1 MSDADPIAVRL
12 GDVRSTGDRL
22 LETHPTVDAF
32 FRELLDSAVDG
43 THVLGG
49 IVWMM
54 SQQGRMTPFKE
65 AGLKNVTPDGTID
78 VGPLEQQQLQKIL
91 AEKQFTILNGQAG
104 PGRAGLPP
112 RAVGPVRLA
121 DRSVGVLELFV
132 APQQAEDR
140 QRDLVGLVEEWCGY
154 GSRFLE
160 QQKVTSQPPR
170 DPSGFWERFEAFVL
184 QLQRTLDPREVCA
197 ISVNDGR
204 LLIGCDR
211 LSIVLKEGQR
221 VRVRGISG
229 QDDVEHRANLTQAM
243 KSVAQQVLDVGEPV
257 VYRGTIENLPP
268 QLEKPLADFLQES
281 RSRMALFLPLLSTV
295 PLPRKE
301 ERNPNDPTTKEKPRK
316 PIGVLVVEQFSESRP
331 LPQLR
336 QQAELVT
343 DHVAAAL
350 HNAETHRS
358 IFLLWLWRA
367 LGRMFGWFR
376 GRNLWIAIAV
386 LLGLSVIGAGLA
398 FVPWDYRVEATGMT
412 MPVEQRDVFAPWDG
426 DVLEVLV
433 DNGKRVNKGEPLI
446 QMKSD
451 DLRTELVQARR
462 DLADYLEQVQSL
474 GFQRRDAQ
482 LSTDR
487 NRREAE
493 VTRLVGEIAA
503 AQIKADG
510 AKDWVE
516 ILEKRIEA
524 LTVRSP
530 IDGVVATFQLEQTLL
545 NRPVR
550 RGELLLQVMDDK
562 GAWRLELEVPDDRMW
577 HLLEAMNTADDH
589 TLPIEYVLA
598 SNVEKTYDAR
608 LTTIATRTNESE
620 EEGLVVEVFADLE
633 RESLPSRF
641 IGAEVQAKINCG
653 PKSLFY
659 VLFGDVVEFFQRHLW
674 L

>member
-1 MSDADPIAVRL
+1 
-12 GDVRSTGDRL
+12 L

-43 THVLGG
+43 SHVLGG

-65 AGLKNVTPDGTID
+65 AGLKNVTPDGMID

-91 AEKQFTILNGQAG
+91 ADRQFTILNGQAG
-104 PGRAGLPP
+104 PGRVGLPP
-112 RAVGPVRLA
+112 RAVGPIRVT

-132 APQQAEDR
+132 APQQADAR
-140 QRDLVGLVEEWCGY
+140 QRDLIGLVEEWCGY

-170 DPSGFWERFEAFVL
+170 DPTGFWERFEEFVL

-197 ISVNDGR
+197 IAVNDGR

-257 VYRGTIENLPP
+257 VYRGTIEGLPP

-281 RSRMALFLPLLSTV
+281 RSRMALFLPLLSTA

-301 ERNPNDPTTKEKPRK
+301 EKNPNDPTTKEKPRK

-343 DHVAAAL
+343 DHIAAAL

-376 GRNLWIAIAV
+376 GRNIWIAVAV
-386 LLGLSVIGAGLA
+386 LLGLSVVGAGLA
-398 FVPWDYRVEATGMT
+398 FVPWDYRVEGMGKT
-412 MPVEQRDVFAPWDG
+412 MPVEQRDIFAPWDG
-426 DVLEVLV
+426 DVLKVLV
-433 DNGKRVNKGEPLI
+433 DNGQRVEIGQPLL

-451 DLRTELVQARR
+451 DLQTELVQARR
-462 DLADYLEQVQSL
+462 DYADFLEQVESFRSQRQEAQRSSDRS
-474 GFQRRDAQ
+474 RRDA
-482 LSTDR
+482 DV
-487 NRREAE
+487 A
-493 VTRLVGEIAA
+493 RLEGEEAA
-503 AQIKADG
+503 ALVKAKG
-510 AKDWVE
+510 AKDRVD
-516 ILEKRIEA
+516 IAEKRIEA

-530 IDGVVATFQLEQTLL
+530 INGVVATFQVEQTLL

-550 RGELLLQVMDDK
+550 RGELLLQVMDDT
-562 GAWRLELEVPDDRMW
+562 GRWRLELEVPDDRMW
-577 HLLEAMNTADDH
+577 HLLAAMQQSEDH

-598 SNVEKTYDAR
+598 TNVETSYEAT
-608 LTTIATRTNESE
+608 LTTVATRTNESE
-620 EEGLVVEVFADLE
+620 EEGLVVEVFAKIEPD
-633 RESLPSRF
+633 SLPSPR